1 MSQIDITNTY
11 KTNVKDLKYYHVFGI
26 FCTLI
31 GIILIIPKISTYY
44 KKQTKKP
51 IKRTEDRTENIFVIL
66 GTLFFVYGIKEIF
79 FRNPTD
85 IEISF
90 NQLLFYLRG
99 KDVLN
104 SEIYSK
110 LSSYQNTSVLEHL
123 N

>member
-1 MSQIDITNTY
+1 MSQTDISNTY
-11 KTNVKDLKYYHVFGI
+11 KSNIKDLKYYHIFGI

-31 GIILIIPKISTYY
+31 GIVLIIPKISTYY

-66 GTLFFVYGIKEIF
+66 GTLFLVYGIKEIF
-79 FRNPTD
+79 LRKPTD
-85 IEISF
+85 TEISF

-110 LSSYQNTSVLEHL
+110 LISYQNTNVLEHL